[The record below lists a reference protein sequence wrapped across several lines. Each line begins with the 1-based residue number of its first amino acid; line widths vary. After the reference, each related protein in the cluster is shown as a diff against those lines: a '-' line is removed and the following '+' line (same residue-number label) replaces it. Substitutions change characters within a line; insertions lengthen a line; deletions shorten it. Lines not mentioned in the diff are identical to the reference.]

1 MTEPAG
7 SLARTNAAVAI
18 GTAASRIT
26 GLARIVVFAVIVGQT
41 SLADAFEIGNNAPN
55 VVYELV
61 LGGALA
67 ATLVP
72 LFTKLRARNDSA
84 GIGAVCGT
92 SAVVLVAVTA
102 AAVALAPWIV
112 RAFTVDVAAGIN
124 PADFRATATA
134 MTRVFVLQI
143 AFYGAT
149 TIGSALLNASGRF
162 LTASWAPV
170 AANAVAIAGFLALGA
185 TAAERPLPFELAD
198 PQRGEFWWLVGST
211 TAGIATMAVIVVI
224 AAVRAGAFPRPSLD
238 VRNAA
243 VGEVVR
249 LSAWSVAYIATNQ
262 AALVVVKN
270 LASPGT
276 GNLDAYVKAFTLF
289 QLPHGLL
296 AVSLAVTFVPL
307 LTTAAQAQDRG
318 EYSRRLLSGLR
329 MTVFLTLPAGLGMV
343 AIARPLVGAL
353 LEHGAFD
360 DAAADTTAGALTG
373 FGVGLAAFSTYLFV
387 LRGFY
392 AHGDTRTPF
401 IVNVA
406 QNASNVAFAVLLA
419 PKYGVA
425 GLAWSFSASYVL
437 GAIVALAVLARRHL
451 TWTAGS
457 YLVGLAP
464 MIVAALAMMLV
475 TRLSGVFILG
485 DDSVTTI
492 AVARSVVGITVGIL
506 AYAAAVKM
514 LRVPELSTATTLL
527 SRGSRDRRGARPRD

>member
-18 GTAASRIT
+18 GTAASRVT
-26 GLARIVVFAVIVGQT
+26 GLVRIIVFAVIVGQT

-72 LFTKLRARNDSA
+72 LFTKLRARDDSA

-92 SAVVLVAVTA
+92 SSVVLVAVTA

-112 RAFTVDVAAGIN
+112 RAFTVDVASGID
-124 PADFRATATA
+124 PDAFRTTATA

-149 TIGSALLNASGRF
+149 TIGSALLNAGGRF
-162 LTASWAPV
+162 LAASWAPV
-170 AANAVAIAGFLALGA
+170 AANAVAITGFLVLGA
-185 TAAERPLPFELAD
+185 TAAERPVPLELAD

-238 VRNAA
+238 VRNGA
-243 VGEVVR
+243 VGEVLR

-262 AALVVVKN
+262 LALVVVKN

-307 LTTAAQAQDRG
+307 LAKAADAGDAA

-329 MTVFLTLPAGLGMV
+329 MTAFLTLPAGLGMV

-360 DAAADTTAGALTG
+360 DAAADATAGALTG
-373 FGVGLAAFSTYLFV
+373 FGVGLAAFSTYLFA

-401 IVNVA
+401 LVNVA

-419 PKYGVA
+419 PRYGVA
-425 GLAWSFSASYVL
+425 GLAWAFSASYVV

-492 AVARSVVGITVGIL
+492 AVTRSVVGITVGIL
-506 AYAAAVKM
+506 AYAAAGKL
-514 LRVPELSTATTLL
+514 LRVPELSTATALL
-527 SRGSRDRRGARPRD
+527 SRGSRDRRGAQPRG

>member
-7 SLARTNAAVAI
+7 SLARTNAAVAV
-18 GTAASRIT
+18 GTAASRVT
-26 GLARIVVFAVIVGQT
+26 GLARIIVFAVIVGQT
-41 SLADAFEIGNNAPN
+41 SLADAFEIGNNVPN

-72 LFTKLRARNDSA
+72 LFSKLRGRNDA
-84 GIGAVCGT
+84 RGIGAVCGITGIALIVVT
-92 SAVVLVAVTA
+92 S

-112 RAFTVDVAAGIN
+112 RAFTVDLASGID
-124 PADFRATATA
+124 PTAFRDTATA

-162 LTASWAPV
+162 LAASWAPV
-170 AANAVAIAGFLALGA
+170 AANAVAITGFLVLGA
-185 TAAERPLPFELAD
+185 TATERPVPIELAD

-211 TAGIATMAVIVVI
+211 TLGIATMAVIVVI
-224 AAVRAGAFPRPSLD
+224 AAVRAGAFPRINLD

-243 VGEVVR
+243 VGDVLR

-262 AALVVVKN
+262 VALVVVKN

-307 LTTAAQAQDRG
+307 LARAADAGDTT
-318 EYSRRLLSGLR
+318 EYSRRVLSGLR
-329 MTVFLTLPAGLGMV
+329 MTAFLTLPAGFGMV

-360 DAAADTTAGALTG
+360 DAAADATAGALSG
-373 FGVGLAAFSTYLFV
+373 FGVGLAAFSTYLFT

-401 IVNVA
+401 IVNVV
-406 QNASNVAFAVLLA
+406 QNAANVAFAVLLA
-419 PKYGVA
+419 PRYGVT
-425 GLAWSFSASYVL
+425 GLAWAFSASYVV
-437 GAIVALAVLARRHL
+437 GAIAALTVLARRHL
-451 TWTAGS
+451 SWSARS
-457 YLVGLAP
+457 YLVGLTP
-464 MIVAALAMMLV
+464 MIVAALTMMLV

-492 AVARSVVGITVGIL
+492 AVARSVVGITVGVL
-506 AYAAAVKM
+506 VYAAASRL
-514 LRVPELSTATTLL
+514 LRVPELTTTTGLL
-527 SRGSRDRRGARPRD
+527 TRSSRGRRDARPRD